1 MKKRNH
7 HIVVA
12 AGAGHRFGGPVPKQF
27 CLLWGRPVLM
37 TTLER
42 LHAAAPDAEITVV
55 LSAEMMDEW
64 RRMCAEH
71 SFELAHSTVAGGAT
85 RAESVRAALRRIADS
100 DSGSL
105 GWISI
110 HDAARPMVT
119 PEMFSRLTEALADD
133 VDGVIPAIPVTDSLR
148 LVAPDGT
155 SAAVDRSAY
164 RAVQTPQLFH
174 GPRRLAADRLELRPD
189 FTDDASVMEAAGYG
203 RLVLAEGDPRNIKIT
218 HSSDLA
224 RLEAEREA

>member
-64 RRMCAEH
+64 RGMCAEYG
-71 SFELAHSTVAGGAT
+71 FALPHSTVAGGAT
-85 RAESVRAALRRIADS
+85 RAESVRAALRTIADG
-100 DSGSL
+100 DDL
-105 GWISI
+105 GWIAI

-119 PEMFSRLTEALADD
+119 PEMFSRLTEALAED
-133 VDGVIPAIPVTDSLR
+133 VDGVIPAVPVTDSLR
-148 LVAPDGT
+148 LLAADGT
-155 SAAVDRSAY
+155 SVAVDRSAY

-174 GPRRLAADRLELRPD
+174 GRRRLAADRLELRPD
-189 FTDDASVMEAAGYG
+189 FTDDASVMEAAGYS
-203 RLVLAEGDPRNIKIT
+203 RLALAEGDPRNIKIT

-224 RLEAEREA
+224 HLEAEREA

>member
-1 MKKRNH
+1 MPNY

-42 LHAAAPDAEITVV
+42 LHAAAPDAHIIVV
-55 LSAEMMDEW
+55 LSPGMEDEW
-64 RRMCAEH
+64 AAMCRGYG
-71 SFELAHSTVAGGAT
+71 FGLAHTIVPGGAT
-85 RAESVRAALRRIADS
+85 RAESVRAALRSIPD
-100 DSGSL
+100 GGEV

-119 PEMFSRLTEALADD
+119 PEMFGRLTAALAEG
-133 VDGVIPAIPVTDSLR
+133 VDGVIPAVAVTDSLR
-148 LVAPDGT
+148 EVAPDG
-155 SAAVDRSAY
+155 SSRAVDRTLY
-164 RAVQTPQLFH
+164 RAVQTPQLFD
-174 GPRRLAADRLELRPD
+174 GPKRLRADLMELRPD
-189 FTDDASVMEAAGYG
+189 FTDDASVMEAAGFT

-218 HSSDLA
+218 HAGDIS
-224 RLEAEREA
+224 RIEAGGL

>member
-42 LHAAAPDAEITVV
+42 LHDAAPDAGITVV
-55 LSAEMMDEW
+55 LSAGMIDEW
-64 RRMCAEH
+64 REMCLRYG
-71 SFELAHSTVAGGAT
+71 FTLPHSTVAGGAT
-85 RAESVRAALRRIADS
+85 RAESVRAALRTLADC
-100 DSGSL
+100 GSL
-105 GWISI
+105 GWIAI
-110 HDAARPMVT
+110 HDGARPMVT
-119 PEMFSRLTEALADD
+119 PSMFSRLTGALTEE
-133 VDGVIPAIPVTDSLR
+133 VDGVIPAVPVTDSLR
-148 LVAPDGT
+148 IVREDGT
-155 SAAVDRSAY
+155 SAAVDRTSF

-174 GPRRLAADRLELRPD
+174 GPRRLAADRIELRPD

-203 RLVLAEGDPRNIKIT
+203 RLVLAEGDPANIKIT

-224 RLEAEREA
+224 RLEAERDA